1 MRDVLFRYEN
11 TSTPTQTF
19 YFDMDGNGIKEK
31 MTTWTNPN
39 EWMLVKDLNGD
50 GKINDG
56 SEIVGNHMILPDGT
70 TAPDTIQALKKFDID
85 HDGKITTADNSGLAF
100 WTDRNHNGITDVGEL
115 EALGSAGAIQVIKL
129 NPYFKNQRKVA

>member
-1 MRDVLFRYEN
+1 
-11 TSTPTQTF
+11 
-19 YFDMDGNGIKEK
+19 MDGNGIKEK

-70 TAPDTIQALKKFDID
+70 TAPDTIQALKAFDID